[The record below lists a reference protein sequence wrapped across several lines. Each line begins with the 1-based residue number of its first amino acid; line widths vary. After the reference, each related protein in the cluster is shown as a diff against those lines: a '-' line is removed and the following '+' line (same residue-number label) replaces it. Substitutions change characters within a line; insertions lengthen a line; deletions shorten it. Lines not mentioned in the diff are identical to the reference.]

1 MKTINC
7 TTKDTN
13 EYQILIGDGI
23 LEELGQMDNF
33 FGNYNKIVIIT
44 DKNVAK
50 YYLTKVKKQLRK
62 LGIDVFA
69 IIVTPG
75 EGSKS
80 LAEAEEIYYKLNEI
94 GVTRSD
100 LIIALGGGVVGDLA
114 GFIAA
119 TYLRGIDFVQMPTSL
134 LAMVDSSVGGKVGI
148 DLGYTK
154 NIVGSFYQ
162 PKLVITDPKCL
173 NTLNDKYLTDGMA
186 EVIKYGCISSSKLF
200 LRLMSFQY
208 QEDLIDDMEEII
220 AKCVTIKRNVVE
232 ADEKESGIR
241 RILNFGHTIGH
252 VIESYFKFKRYTHGE
267 AVAIGMYQITKM
279 SCREGITTEKA
290 LENLQYILETYG
302 LPWELP
308 EMDQSEVMKIL
319 SSDKKFEGDQL
330 NVCVI
335 PKIGKAEIV
344 KIKKDQAIELFKN

>member
-1 MKTINC
+1 MKEIVCTIENNHQYNIIIQNGLL
-7 TTKDTN
+7 D
-13 EYQILIGDGI
+13 QIGKLANLFDKYK
-23 LEELGQMDNF
+23 NV
-33 FGNYNKIVIIT
+33 VIIT

-62 LGIDVFA
+62 LGLDVYA
-69 IIVTPG
+69 IIITPG
-75 EGSKS
+75 EISKS
-80 LAEAEEIYYKLNEI
+80 LAETEEIYYKLQDI
-94 GVTRSD
+94 GVTRTD

-114 GFIAA
+114 GFVAA
-119 TYLRGIDFVQMPTSL
+119 TYLRGIDFIQMPTSL
-134 LAMVDSSVGGKVGI
+134 LAMVDSSVGGKVGV
-148 DLGYTK
+148 DLGFSK
-154 NIVGSFYQ
+154 NIIGSFYQ
-162 PKLVITDPKCL
+162 PKLVLTDPKCL
-173 NTLNDKYLTDGMA
+173 ETLPDKYLTDGMG

-208 QEDLIDDMEEII
+208 QEDLLEDMEEII

-252 VIESYFKFKRYTHGE
+252 VVESYFKFKRFTHGE

-279 SCREGITTEKA
+279 STQEGITTSKA
-290 LENLQYILETYG
+290 LENLRYILETYG

-308 EMDQSEVMKIL
+308 EMDKNKVIEIL
-319 SSDKKFEGDQL
+319 SKDKKFEGDTL

-335 PKIGKAEIV
+335 PKIGQAEIV
-344 KIKKDQAIELFKN
+344 KIQKDQAIQLFK

>member
-1 MKTINC
+1 MKEIVCRTESKNDYKIIIQNG
-7 TTKDTN
+7 
-13 EYQILIGDGI
+13 LIDEISKLSG
-23 LEELGQMDNF
+23 F
-33 FGNYNKIVIIT
+33 FQKYKNIVIVT

-50 YYLTKVKKQLRK
+50 YYLARVKKQFRK
-62 LGIDVFA
+62 IGADVYA

-75 EGSKS
+75 ENSKS
-80 LAEAEEIYYKLNEI
+80 LAETEEIYYKLLDI

-100 LIIALGGGVVGDLA
+100 CIVALGGGVVGDLA
-114 GFIAA
+114 GFVAS
-119 TYLRGIDFVQMPTSL
+119 TYLRGIDFVQIPTSL
-134 LAMVDSSVGGKVGI
+134 LAMVDSSVGGKVGV

-154 NIVGSFYQ
+154 NIIGAFYQ
-162 PKLVITDPKCL
+162 PKLVLTDPQCL

-208 QEDLIDDMEEII
+208 QEDLLEDMEEII

-252 VIESYFKFKRYTHGE
+252 VIESYFKFSRYTHGE

-279 SCREGITTEKA
+279 STKEGITSSKA
-290 LENLQYILETYG
+290 LDNLQYILETYG

-308 EMDQSEVMKIL
+308 EMNTQQVLEIL
-319 SSDKKFEGDQL
+319 SKDKKFEGDSL
-330 NVCVI
+330 NICI
-335 PKIGKAEIV
+335 MPKIGKAEIV
-344 KIKKDQAIELFKN
+344 KIQKDQAIQLFT